1 MFLAQSSQYFPIFW
15 MTGFLFHATRIW
27 LFYRTHVLVKDI
39 KNCFG
44 KVCFAMTNIL
54 FLLFQ
59 GGNGPSRWTEGS
71 AQKIAQRLP
80 KFSVVEKGFPG
91 TKNAVLLQT
100 RKRKLISCFYYY
112 F

>member
-1 MFLAQSSQYFPIFW
+1 
-15 MTGFLFHATRIW
+15 
-27 LFYRTHVLVKDI
+27 
-39 KNCFG
+39 
-44 KVCFAMTNIL
+44 MTNIL